1 MDFSFSDLNFNSVET
16 LTGFEASTAF
26 GLSVTSLCMELTIVL
41 PFARHYSV
49 I

>member
-16 LTGFEASTAF
+16 LPGLEVSTAF
-26 GLSVTSLCMELTIVL
+26 GLSVTLLCMELTIVL
-41 PFARHYSV
+41 SFVRHCSV